1 MKKDK
6 TLKSIMTTD
15 LTVVNVNTSFLEIK
29 KIFAENKFHHLPVL
43 NELRRVEGIISRN
56 DFANLSYSL
65 SQETSGKRYSQKIYE
80 HLTAKDVMTAHP
92 VTLTEDD
99 NISLVARLFLEN
111 VYHAIP
117 IEKEGRL
124 IGMVTTHDLLA
135 FAFGEKAV
143 GE

>member
-1 MKKDK
+1 MKKYK

-15 LTVVNVNTSFLEIK
+15 LTVVKVNTSFLEIK

-56 DFANLSYSL
+56 DIANLSYSL
-65 SQETSGKRYSQKIYE
+65 SKESSGKLYSQKIYE
-80 HLTAKDVMTAHP
+80 YLTAKDLMTAHP
-92 VTLTEDD
+92 VTLSEDD
-99 NISLVARLFLEN
+99 NISLAARLFLEN

-124 IGMVTTHDLLA
+124 VGMVTTHDLLGWA
-135 FAFGEKAV
+135 YYYGPIGK
-143 GE
+143 